1 MYWFIKLYLED
12 GNIFGGDQYYNL
24 YGSYSI
30 SQLTGNFSINNNISN
45 TNYVL
50 PKYFEYF
57 KQNNIN
63 NKYNIYKESYTK
75 DTKFDK
81 SYSDYNKNI
90 KNILQNKE
98 IMKIFTIYNNDKEGG
113 DMVYP
118 PHVDILNLFN
128 QKIIYILDKDR
139 KNNLHHLS
147 FELIFL
153 ICMLYSRL
161 NLTRE
166 EIDFPIFNFK
176 KIGMSMYYYINNNIT
191 NIIDNIII
199 LFNIYG
205 NDFIPKIPGLTLSSF
220 YVNYFIIM
228 VILGIFHYYLENKD
242 NKDNKNINIKLV
254 YKKDDKYILNHELLE
269 VILKY
274 LIIMEDD
281 SIRNSDYRYD
291 EYKHDI
297 GSMEE
302 IVSNFYYEYNYPFQQ
317 NDKIYKYIINPD
329 EDEMNN
335 IYEIKNKHIL
345 NLDLYFQHIGKK
357 FKYVENDF
365 IDDYLKNFIWIKN
378 LYIDNHISKWVY
390 SSLYS
395 PNLSDI

>member
-1 MYWFIKLYLED
+1 
-12 GNIFGGDQYYNL
+12 
-24 YGSYSI
+24 
-30 SQLTGNFSINNNISN
+30 
-45 TNYVL
+45 
-50 PKYFEYF
+50 
-57 KQNNIN
+57 
-63 NKYNIYKESYTK
+63 
-75 DTKFDK
+75 
-81 SYSDYNKNI
+81 
-90 KNILQNKE
+90 
-98 IMKIFTIYNNDKEGG
+98 
-113 DMVYP
+113 
-118 PHVDILNLFN
+118 
-128 QKIIYILDKDR
+128 
-139 KNNLHHLS
+139 
-147 FELIFL
+147 
-153 ICMLYSRL
+153 
-161 NLTRE
+161 
-166 EIDFPIFNFK
+166 
-176 KIGMSMYYYINNNIT
+176 
-191 NIIDNIII
+191 
-199 LFNIYG
+199 
-205 NDFIPKIPGLTLSSF
+205 
-220 YVNYFIIM
+220 M